1 MSVVYGYF
9 LWAIT
14 RRVEPA
20 IINVFVNRLGSAVT
34 RHESYRLLGV

>member
-1 MSVVYGYF
+1 MSVVYGYY

-20 IINVFVNRLGSAVT
+20 ITNVFVNRLGNAVA
-34 RHESYRLLGV
+34 RHESYRLLGL

>member
-1 MSVVYGYF
+1 VVYGYY
-9 LWAIT
+9 LWSIT

-20 IINVFVNRLGSAVT
+20 IINVFVGRLGASVT